1 MCTND
6 KISLKN
12 YSYVSFSLILSPP
25 FLPLV
30 EAAAEAA
37 ATGRALRSLLS
48 SPLTT
53 TDTRTVLNDN

>member
-1 MCTND
+1 MLCALMTKYHL
-6 KISLKN
+6 KI
-12 YSYVSFSLILSPP
+12 YVSFSSFLSPP

-30 EAAAEAA
+30 EAA

>member
-1 MCTND
+1 MCIND
-6 KISLKN
+6 KISLEN

-25 FLPLV
+25 FLPLF
-30 EAAAEAA
+30 EAA